1 MGGMCQIIG
10 TMKPP
15 FITIDAQG
23 RATLTAEAPHQV
35 ASGPAST
42 YGKKPVQVKLR
53 HDLVLEMHGE
63 HFKTACALDVDDALA
78 LIGSLSY
85 LLREKLYLDSLRD
98 KQDGADA

>member
-23 RATLTAEAPHQV
+23 RATLTAEAPRQV

-53 HDLVLEMHGE
+53 HDLALEMYGE
-63 HFKTACALDVDDALA
+63 HFKATCALNVDDTIA
-78 LIGSLSY
+78 LIGALSY
-85 LLREKLYLDSLRD
+85 LLREKLYLDSLRA
-98 KQDGADA
+98 KQDGAAE